1 MISTKRFIDILED
14 SCWVRR
20 RDFPNGVSCY
30 NFTRDAF
37 QEGHWDEATKSAR
50 GFFVKDGKIIAR
62 GFNKFFE
69 LQESDIPNL
78 TFPVRYDRKENGY
91 LGILSTLDGSL
102 FYATKGYCGDDS
114 MLVNDFQFCVEEH
127 VMGYADG
134 NFWEIEDF
142 LIKHNCSAV
151 FEVIPG
157 RNQHIVDYHD
167 KNHKDIDDVPPGV
180 ILLSLISNTVEGE
193 ELPQSL
199 VEEFSYLGDFDTP
212 DIVCPTTWFYYR
224 NEVNSCFL
232 NEEELREHLPELI
245 NEDDVEGVVL
255 TDAAGKKYKV
265 KTTWYRE
272 WKRIRGRI
280 PRISKNGG
288 GSHWAQQYKEFV
300 KINTYV
306 VDMVLN
312 TMAPAFY
319 AETGH
324 YIDVISLRNIY
335 HALHQGLKNDMLY
348 GGSNV

>member
-1 MISTKRFIDILED
+1 MTSTKRFIDILEE

-37 QEGHWDEATKSAR
+37 FEGHWDTATKSAR

-62 GFNKFFE
+62 GFNKFFY
-69 LQESDIPNL
+69 LKESGIPNL
-78 TFPVRYDRKENGY
+78 TYPVRYERKENGY

-114 MLVNDFQFCVEEH
+114 ELVNDFQFCVESNIED
-127 VMGYADG
+127 YADG
-134 NFWEIEDF
+134 NFPEIADF
-142 LIKHNCSAV
+142 LVKHNCSAV
-151 FEVIPG
+151 FEVITA
-157 RNQHIVDYHD
+157 RNQHVVDYHD
-167 KNHKDIDDVPPGV
+167 KSPKSMGDVRPRV
-180 ILLSLISNTVEGE
+180 ILLSLIANTVEGE

-199 VEEFSYLGDFDTP
+199 VEEFAYLGDFDTP
-212 DIVCPTTWFYYR
+212 DTVCPTIWFYYR
-224 NEVNSCFL
+224 NEVNPCFM

-255 TDAAGKKYKV
+255 TDAVGKKYKV
-265 KTTWYRE
+265 KTAWYRE

-288 GSHWAQQYKEFV
+288 GANWGQQHKEFS

-324 YIDVISLRNIY
+324 YIDIITLRNMY
-335 HALHQGLKNDMLY
+335 NALHRRLKDDLFY
-348 GGSNV
+348 GGQNV